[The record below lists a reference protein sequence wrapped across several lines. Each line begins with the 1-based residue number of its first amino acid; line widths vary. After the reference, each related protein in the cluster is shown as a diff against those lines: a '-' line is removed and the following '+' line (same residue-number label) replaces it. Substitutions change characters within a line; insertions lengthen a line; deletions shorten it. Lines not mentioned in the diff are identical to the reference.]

1 MSIDDKSLG
10 IGIAIGFLLPFIFAF
25 IAIAVAGLIEKIKDA
40 IADRELGLIKE
51 NAKLVNEVSQLKNR
65 IQELETK
72 DDERTDN

>member
-1 MSIDDKSLG
+1 MK
-10 IGIAIGFLLPFIFAF
+10 P
-25 IAIAVAGLIEKIKDA
+25 KIKDA

-72 DDERTDN
+72 DDERKDNN